1 MFIRLYKKLVVI
13 DLSRQKELDPKAIKQ
28 IELVGQVKN
37 DYGINADR
45 AKSYVCFSNFIKSPG
60 SKIKIF
66 WRKCNS
72 IIKDSK
78 LSRSESYA
86 NQYVIKQSKICS
98 KNKTG
103 AILRMNTKNFV

>member
-28 IELVGQVKN
+28 IEFVGGQVKN

-45 AKSYVCFSNFIKSPG
+45 AKSYICFSNFIKSPG

-72 IIKDSK
+72 IVKDSK

-86 NQYVIKQSKICS
+86 NQHIIKQSKICS
-98 KNKTG
+98 KK
-103 AILRMNTKNFV
+103 